1 MSLNNIQF
9 SDYLCQHLYTKSLI
23 ITTDVSKT
31 GTAKIKIESLGGN
44 KKKILFL
51 VNNSQDKFL
60 GNEEMTLLTNL
71 ITACQ
76 LSMEDIALV
85 NYHNSGSINYKDLI
99 DYFQSG
105 KILLFGISTTE
116 LGLPFVVPDFQIQSY
131 TEKLFMSAPALKELL
146 SDKNL
151 KKELWICLKK
161 IFLIN
166 K

>member
-1 MSLNNIQF
+1 
-9 SDYLCQHLYTKSLI
+9 
-23 ITTDVSKT
+23 
-31 GTAKIKIESLGGN
+31 
-44 KKKILFL
+44 L

-60 GNEEMTLLTNL
+60 GNEEMILLTNL

-85 NYHNSGSINYKDLI
+85 NYYNSGNINYKDLI

-105 KILLFGISTTE
+105 KILLFGISTAE
-116 LGLPFVVPDFQIQSY
+116 LGLPFVVPNFQIQSY
-131 TEKLFMSAPALKELL
+131 TEKLFISAPALKELHN
-146 SDKNL
+146 DKNL